1 MQQFSCLGP
10 EAAEKS
16 CKIISPGAM
25 VRVATIHLPDHSELE
40 IPKYV
45 QIKENMNN
53 DINWNE
59 IFVGC
64 VTLELCLHAH
74 II

>member
-25 VRVATIHLPDHSELE
+25 VRVATIHLPDHSGLE

-45 QIKENMNN
+45 QIKK
-53 DINWNE
+53 
-59 IFVGC
+59 VGSNAR
-64 VTLELCLHAH
+64 LSDSS
-74 II
+74 

>member
-25 VRVATIHLPDHSELE
+25 VRVATIHLPDHSGLE
-40 IPKYV
+40 IPKHV
-45 QIKENMNN
+45 QIKKNT
-53 DINWNE
+53 DIYWNE

>member
-16 CKIISPGAM
+16 CKIISPGRM
-25 VRVATIHLPDHSELE
+25 VRVATIHLPDHSGLE

-45 QIKENMNN
+45 QIKKNN
-53 DINWNE
+53 DIYWNE